1 MNSWYQIRN
10 NEVFLTLHISP
21 NASKTQ
27 VAGMHGDA
35 LKITLKALP
44 QDGAANTELIRFL
57 AEQCGL
63 RKQEVEIIQGL
74 TSRRKK
80 IKLPLTNSVEM
91 FIRNV

>member
-1 MNSWYQIRN
+1 MWYQIRN
-10 NEVFLTLHISP
+10 NEAFLTLHISP

-44 QDGAANTELIRFL
+44 QDGAANAELIRFI
-57 AEQCGL
+57 AEQCDL
-63 RKQEVEIIQGL
+63 RKQQVEIIQGL

-91 FIRNV
+91 FIKNV